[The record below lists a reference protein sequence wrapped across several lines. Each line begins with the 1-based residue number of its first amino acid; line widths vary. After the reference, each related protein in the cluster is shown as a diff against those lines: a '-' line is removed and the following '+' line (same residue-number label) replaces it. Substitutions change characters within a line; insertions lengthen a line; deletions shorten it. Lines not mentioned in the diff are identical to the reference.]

1 MRNYLERMHALLVG
15 RNAKF
20 GSENI
25 ECVQDGELASTVAQ
39 HSYNELVSLL
49 VDRLGDEAA
58 LQSKPGS
65 RPHTPTPE
73 TAAKEELPPGNAMV
87 ESEKHGELVQPSS
100 ASRVGQA
107 EKQSIGQEETGPMS
121 KAAEQEAPVHA
132 MQVES

>member
-1 MRNYLERMHALLVG
+1 MHALFVG
-15 RNAKF
+15 RKAKF
-20 GSENI
+20 GSKNI

-65 RPHTPTPE
+65 RPHTPAPE
-73 TAAKEELPPGNAMV
+73 TAAEEELPPGNATA
-87 ESEKHGELVQPSS
+87 ESEKHEELVQPSS
-100 ASRVGQA
+100 ASQGGQA
-107 EKQSIGQEETGPMS
+107 EKQSIEEKETGPMS
-121 KAAEQEAPVHA
+121 KAAEQEAPVLA